1 MSISAEPTANPVGD
15 VAAVRSDLRGAERA
29 AFFLVHNKSTK
40 HTNGTRNNSGSN
52 DVTITAQFERTICSP
67 AGSGERRR
75 AWQLAAAA
83 PLVVGLGI
91 ALSQSVVAWGTAL
104 ASINAAVL
112 VLLLAVSSFTDSHW
126 RKIPNWATY
135 SALGWALAVNLVAS
149 ATMSSEAIGASSAIV
164 PPIGIGASLL
174 GAAVC
179 FATMLVVFQLAGS
192 GAGDVKLAAALGAI
206 LGTGQGLTVILWCH
220 IAAGVV
226 MVGMLVWQLGP
237 LKLLSTLLRY
247 VGSVLLPSRIAKPGL
262 GAQAILQR
270 PVPLAAFFAVG
281 TILSYFQ
288 GLTL

>member
-1 MSISAEPTANPVGD
+1 M
-15 VAAVRSDLRGAERA
+15 
-29 AFFLVHNKSTK
+29 
-40 HTNGTRNNSGSN
+40 
-52 DVTITAQFERTICSP
+52 TITAQFERTICSP
-67 AGSGERRR
+67 TGSGERRR
-75 AWQLAAAA
+75 AWLLAAAA

-91 ALSQSVVAWGTAL
+91 ALSQSVIEWGTAL
-104 ASINAAVL
+104 ASVNATVL

-135 SALGWALAVNLVAS
+135 SALVWAFAVNILAS
-149 ATMSSEAIGASSAIV
+149 ATMSGAAIEASSAIV

-174 GAAVC
+174 GAGVC

-192 GAGDVKLAAALGAI
+192 GAGDVKLAAVLGAL

-226 MVGMLVWQLGP
+226 MVGMLIWQLGP
-237 LKLLSTLLRY
+237 LKLVTTLLHY

-262 GAQAILQR
+262 GVQAILGR